1 MIKLFISQPMNGL
14 SDEDVLK
21 ERDRAIKCAKKQFGE
36 DIEVLDSYFTED
48 EPEGVNSGLWWL
60 GKSIELLAQA
70 AVRLSMVNF
79 TKDMT
84 LRKEINHRQE
94 LSRVVNPI
102 LLRDIVRIGL
112 R

>member
-1 MIKLFISQPMNGL
+1 MMIEKENKMIKLFISQPMNGL

-21 ERDRAIKCAKKQFGE
+21 ERDRAIKCAKKQLGE

-70 AVRLSMVNF
+70 DVAYFVKGWNKARGCLIENECAF
-79 TKDMT
+79 RYGIKTIT
-84 LRKEINHRQE
+84 E
-94 LSRVVNPI
+94 
-102 LLRDIVRIGL
+102 
-112 R
+112 

>member
-21 ERDRAIKCAKKQFGE
+21 ERDRAICEAKKALGE
-36 DIEVLDSYFTED
+36 NIEVLDSYFTED

-70 AVRLSMVNF
+70 DTAYFVRGWHKARGCLIENECAFRYGV
-79 TKDMT
+79 K
-84 LRKEINHRQE
+84 
-94 LSRVVNPI
+94 
-102 LLRDIVRIGL
+102 RIEE

>member
-21 ERDRAIKCAKKQFGE
+21 ERDRAIECAKKQLGD
-36 DIEVLDSYFTED
+36 DIEVLDSYFVED

-70 AVRLSMVNF
+70 DVAYFVEGWHKARGCLIENECSYRYGIK
-79 TKDMT
+79 TI
-84 LRKEINHRQE
+84 RE
-94 LSRVVNPI
+94 
-102 LLRDIVRIGL
+102 
-112 R
+112 

>member
-21 ERDRAIKCAKKQFGE
+21 ERNRAIKCAKKQLGE
-36 DIEVLDSYFTED
+36 NIEVLDSYFTED

-70 AVRLSMVNF
+70 DAAYFVKGWNKTRGCLIENECAFRYGV
-79 TKDMT
+79 T
-84 LRKEINHRQE
+84 
-94 LSRVVNPI
+94 
-102 LLRDIVRIGL
+102 RI
-112 R
+112 

>member
-1 MIKLFISQPMNGL
+1 MKPMNGL

-21 ERDRAIKCAKKQFGE
+21 ERDRAIKCAKKQLGE
-36 DIEVLDSYFTED
+36 DVEVLDSYFTED

-70 AVRLSMVNF
+70 AVQLSMENS
-79 TKDMT
+79 TKDMMQ
-84 LRKEINHRQE
+84 RKERNLPLVLFHAVIR
-94 LSRVVNPI
+94 I
-102 LLRDIVRIGL
+102 LLRNIGRIGL